1 MYASTRPWDLV
12 FAHLFS
18 RGITHTYIPVHLSMI
33 GGMNIKILELEKN
46 KARLII
52 AGEGHTFMNTLTEE
66 ILTDPGVDV
75 ARYLIKFQFSDPE
88 LLVTT
93 KGDRDPL
100 AAIKDACTRLSGY
113 CTELLGKIPEK

>member
-1 MYASTRPWDLV
+1 
-12 FAHLFS
+12 
-18 RGITHTYIPVHLSMI
+18 
-33 GGMNIKILELEKN
+33 MNIKILELEKN
-46 KARLII
+46 KARLVIS
-52 AGEGHTFMNTLTEE
+52 GEGHTFMNTLTEE

-113 CTELLGKIPEK
+113 CTELLEKMPER